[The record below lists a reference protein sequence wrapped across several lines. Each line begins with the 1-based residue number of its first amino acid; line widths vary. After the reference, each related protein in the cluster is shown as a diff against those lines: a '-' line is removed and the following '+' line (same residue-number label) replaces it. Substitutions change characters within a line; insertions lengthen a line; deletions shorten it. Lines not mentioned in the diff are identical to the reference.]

1 MATLTAK
8 VTESI
13 TLASGTVD
21 STNTLTIS
29 NISDVS
35 KRVVTAAVAETFL
48 VGFATAGSTN
58 LSKSYV
64 AGQFDEDEA
73 LYLRITNLDSTYHC
87 TLTFKCAGNH
97 EFAVLLDKG
106 QSIIYNGDLAGGMKS
121 TMDASASAL
130 DGSLALANLVD
141 VSAKADTQPIQLEI
155 FVASEA
161 SAG

>member
-13 TLASGTVD
+13 TLDSGTVD
-21 STNTLTIS
+21 STHTLSIS
-29 NISDVS
+29 NITDVS
-35 KRVVTAAVAETFL
+35 KRVVTAAVAETGI
-48 VGFATAGSTN
+48 VAFATAGSTD
-58 LSKSYV
+58 LGKSYV

-87 TLTFKCAGNH
+87 TLTFRNENND
-97 EFAVLLDKG
+97 EFCILLDKG
-106 QSIIYNGDLAGGMKS
+106 QSFIYNGDLAGGMKD
-121 TMDASASAL
+121 TMDAI
-130 DGSLALANLVD
+130 DGTGISLSLGDLVD
-141 VSAKADTQPIQLEI
+141 VTAIADTQPIQLEV

>member
-1 MATLTAK
+1 VATLTAK

-35 KRVVTAAVAETFL
+35 KRVVTVAVAETGI

-87 TLTFKCAGNH
+87 TLTFKNENDD
-97 EFAVLLDKG
+97 EFCVLLDKG
-106 QSIIYNGDLAGGMKS
+106 QSFIYNGDLAGGMKN
-121 TMDASASAL
+121 TMDGIA
-130 DGSLALANLVD
+130 GGGITVSLGDLVD
-141 VSAKADTQPIQLEI
+141 VTAIADTQPIQLEV

>member
-87 TLTFKCAGNH
+87 TLTFKCAGNV
-97 EFAVLLDKG
+97 VLPVTDN
-106 QSIIYNGDLAGGMKS
+106 SPPI
-121 TMDASASAL
+121 DASSVT
-130 DGSLALANLVD
+130 SKSSVD
-141 VSAKADTQPIQLEI
+141 FKCSP
-155 FVASEA
+155 
-161 SAG
+161 

>member
-8 VTESI
+8 LTESI
-13 TLASGTVD
+13 TLDSGTVD
-21 STNTLTIS
+21 STHSLVIDD
-29 NISDVS
+29 IADVT

-48 VGFATAGSTN
+48 VGFGTAGSTN
-58 LSKSYV
+58 LGKSYV

-106 QSIIYNGDLAGGMKS
+106 QSFIYNGDLAGGMKA

-130 DGSLALANLVD
+130 SLSLANLVD
-141 VSAKADTQPIQLEI
+141 VSAIADTQAIQLEVS
-155 FVASEA
+155 VASEA